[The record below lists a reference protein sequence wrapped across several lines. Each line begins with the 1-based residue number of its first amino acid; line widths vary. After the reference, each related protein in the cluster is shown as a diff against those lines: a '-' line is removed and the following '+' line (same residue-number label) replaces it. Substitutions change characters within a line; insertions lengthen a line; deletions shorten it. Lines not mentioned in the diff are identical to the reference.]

1 MPTDDLQQQIFDDL
15 SAILDDS
22 GIPLLGISNL
32 GLEGFPHY
40 MIYAFLQTAK
50 NTKTVVS
57 SRVPGGVGTDLIDNG
72 HDLKGY
78 HIKAKSCNWGPMAG
92 FICQLPY
99 LNKKGTSKINA
110 NAEKTAYYLSRIE
123 SFSLDK
129 GTIVIWEDLIA
140 KSDTDEERK
149 ENEAELRKALKEI
162 SETEK
167 TSGDWSGE
175 NKLVEDSPF
184 VQLKR
189 KFSTNQD
196 EALASVKEMKGV
208 LDAVKVGSDK
218 IYGVATDWAKEEPT
232 VAAEFLMVQEDTSD
246 LWKLYHGGIKCR
258 NKEDSADETAVSGTT
273 SSWVKASVTSAYAST
288 CTKTFTF
295 SDVTDAPTGI
305 NNGEFSSA
313 STNNFATPATTF
325 YAMNGIMNP
334 FPPFDKES
342 SANVSNP
349 DYYKNAVSG
358 DYDLFAMWP
367 HMDVSHDEL
376 IRESEYII
384 GKRMRLGGKIFNLFI
399 GSEGNFGV
407 EFIPGYTEL
416 GNNGW
421 STKIAESAD
430 FGNINS
436 LGHLVAG
443 TLNNL
448 AMSFF
453 TKLSSMD
460 ATGNQC
466 FHSDE
471 GGRPGIMEIEFPV
484 AIFFPEKITTKA
496 LNNFEYVNQIKA
508 TKDRDDVQSTGGLI
522 YNIEE
527 LVTLIQETQ
536 IANYRVMMHSDWI
549 MHILYCTL
557 TNSEKTTFNSKYES
571 DAGKAD
577 KLEEFEDIKV
587 HMNNWEPTADYIS
600 KVKEIVKV
608 DDQVAGDA
616 TYFTE
621 LRDAMLELA
630 FEPDKLSYEKRTAIE
645 TIVTESR
652 T

>member
-1 MPTDDLQQQIFDDL
+1 MPTEDLQQTIVDDL
-15 SAILDDS
+15 IALMLDTGISA
-22 GIPLLGISNL
+22 LGISNL
-32 GLEGFPHY
+32 GEEGFPHY
-40 MIYAFLQTAK
+40 IVYAFLQTAK
-50 NTKTVVS
+50 NTNTIVS

-110 NAEKTAYYLSRIE
+110 NTEYTAYYLSRIDE
-123 SFSLDK
+123 FKINKAL
-129 GTIVIWEDLIA
+129 IVSYENLIA
-140 KSDTDEERK
+140 TASSDAKQEEYK
-149 ENEAELRKALKEI
+149 AELRDLIKTTREA
-162 SETEK
+162 EK

-175 NKLVEDSPF
+175 NKLEQDLPF
-184 VQLKR
+184 VPLKR
-189 KFSTNQD
+189 KFSTNID
-196 EALASVKEMKGV
+196 ETLASVKLMKGV

-218 IYGVATDWAKEEPT
+218 IYGVATDWAKADPT

-246 LWKLYHGGIKCR
+246 LWKLYHGQIKCR
-258 NKEDSADETAVSGTT
+258 NKEDSADETAISGTA
-273 SSWVKASVTSAYAST
+273 SSWVNENVTDGYKST
-288 CTKTFTF
+288 CEKTFTF

-305 NNGEFSSA
+305 NNGGFSTI
-313 STNNFATPATTF
+313 STNNFAAPSTTF

-334 FPPFDKES
+334 FPPFDLES

-358 DYDLFAMWP
+358 DYDLFAFWP

-384 GKRMRLGGKIFNLFI
+384 GKRKRLGGKIFNLFF

-436 LGHLVAG
+436 LGHLVAS

-448 AMSFF
+448 SMSFF

-484 AIFFPEKITTKA
+484 AFFFPEKITTRA
-496 LNNFEYVNQIKA
+496 LNNAANENQIKE
-508 TKDRDDVQSTGGLI
+508 TKDRDEIESTGGLI
-522 YNIEE
+522 YNIDE
-527 LVTLIQETQ
+527 LVSLILESQT
-536 IANYRVMMHSDWI
+536 ANYRVMMHSDWI

-557 TNSEKTTFNSKYES
+557 TNVEKTTFKSKYVS

-577 KLEEFEDIKV
+577 KLGEFEDIKS
-587 HMNNWEPTADYIS
+587 HMNNWEPTADYIT
-600 KVKEIVKV
+600 KVNDIVKV
-608 DDQVAGDA
+608 DGEVAGDT

-630 FEPDKLSYEKRTAIE
+630 FASETESYTKRMSIE
-645 TIVTESR
+645 AIVTASR
-652 T
+652 